1 MRLQVSHVVASV
13 FGLGL
18 AVAGIAAQRAAPA
31 RDLDA
36 EIRAAI
42 QSAKT
47 AAGEDFAG
55 TLVRTCL
62 LPQSGGENTTD
73 TVPAYVTNPARA
85 PARATWY
92 AEPAKVFDN
101 LYFVGGRVHSAW
113 ALTTTDGIILIDT
126 IYPYNS
132 EELIVGGL
140 QKLGLDPKSIK
151 YVIISHAHGDHIGGA
166 EMLQTRYGARVVM
179 GAPDWDLVAKYPNRY
194 KTMAPKRDIVA
205 TDGMK
210 ITLGDRTVTTWL
222 TPGHTPGTLSYTF
235 TVLDRGK
242 PVNVVYSGGTAFNFV
257 NNTPDPGIRNFQTYI
272 DSQKHIA
279 AKAAETGATVLLSNH
294 SEFDNAVNKNRML
307 AGRANGPH
315 PYEVGADGVQ
325 RYFRVMQ
332 GCARAAQLRLE
343 QAKGS
348 LVLNPIAATSGTGIS
363 NVALIN
369 RDEIRVLRVDVA
381 PNGVRNV
388 HSHDDMQYHLFIP
401 TAAGMQFESDSV
413 APVQMAAWQ
422 AQFIKGGT
430 KHTFKNTSSST
441 VTIVEIFVKK

>member
-1 MRLQVSHVVASV
+1 MCAASVVAQQSNSTLD
-13 FGLGL
+13 F
-18 AVAGIAAQRAAPA
+18 
-31 RDLDA
+31 DA

-47 AAGEDFAG
+47 AAGEEFAG

-62 LPQSGGENTTD
+62 LPQSGGENTSD
-73 TVPAYVTNPARA
+73 TVPGYVTNSASA

-92 AEPAKVFDN
+92 AEPAKIFDN

-140 QKLGLDPKSIK
+140 QKLGLDPKTIK

-179 GAPDWDLVAKYPNRY
+179 GAPDWELVAKYPNRY

-210 ITLGDRTVTTWL
+210 ITLGGSTVNIWL

-242 PVNVVYSGGTAFNFV
+242 PVNVAYSGGTAFNFV
-257 NNTPDPGIRNFQTYI
+257 NNTPNPGIRNFQTYI
-272 DSQKHIA
+272 ESQQHIA
-279 AKAAETGATVLLSNH
+279 AKAATAGATVILSNH
-294 SEFDNAVNKNRML
+294 SVFDNAVNRNKML
-307 AGRANGPH
+307 AGRGDGPH
-315 PYEVGADGVQ
+315 PYELGTDWVQ
-325 RYFRVMQ
+325 RYFRVLQ
-332 GCARAAQLRLE
+332 GCARAAQLGLE
-343 QAKGS
+343 QKLVAGAK
-348 LVLNPIAATSGTGIS
+348 
-363 NVALIN
+363 
-369 RDEIRVLRVDVA
+369 R
-381 PNGVRNV
+381 
-388 HSHDDMQYHLFIP
+388 
-401 TAAGMQFESDSV
+401 
-413 APVQMAAWQ
+413 
-422 AQFIKGGT
+422 
-430 KHTFKNTSSST
+430 
-441 VTIVEIFVKK
+441 